1 MALLLWLWSLGAKVD
16 FEDPCQE
23 SQAFRQPMKAHT
35 FVGLRLGPL
44 APSRHLRPWLAFR
57 DQVGA
62 CPSLANKRA

>member
-44 APSRHLRPWLAFR
+44 GPIAASPP
-57 DQVGA
+57 VA
-62 CPSLANKRA
+62 CIPRSGRCLSESG